1 MASSLKDNFAKLK
14 DKVLEKRPV
23 LKEIMAKR
31 GDKNLFDYAK
41 EYISVNL
48 NNPIRFRQDELI
60 GTFKEEVA
68 KRLGND
74 VAEGAARQLG
84 NYYFVSTT
92 DHHGPLLH
100 PFFINGNLAAAAP
113 YFEMADPLL
122 KYVIVLPCANVSLN
136 NSSYPRGIIF
146 NSCANGKITHHRIP
160 FFPANMRLCP
170 VYDFRPYTKE
180 DIARAR
186 QLLMAEITDNNLP
199 NEEADKVSRIIDEIY
214 DQPDI
219 YAYDNYSD
227 QVTKTNFKIW
237 KKFFGASADKIS

>member
-1 MASSLKDNFAKLK
+1 MASSLQKSFQNLK

-60 GTFKEEVA
+60 STFKEEVA
-68 KRLGND
+68 KRLGD
-74 VAEGAARQLG
+74 EVAEGAAKQLE

-100 PFFINGNLAAAAP
+100 PFFLSGNLVEAAP
-113 YFEMADPLL
+113 YFEMDDPLL

-146 NSCANGKITHHRIP
+146 NSCVNGKIQMHRIP
-160 FFPANMRLCP
+160 FFPANVRLSP
-170 VYDFRPYTKE
+170 VYNFRPYTKE
-180 DIARAR
+180 DMDRFRSLLRAEVR
-186 QLLMAEITDNNLP
+186 DNNLP
-199 NEEADKVSRIIDEIY
+199 QEEALKVQKIVDEIY
-214 DQPDI
+214 DQPEI
-219 YAYDNYSD
+219 LACENYSD
-227 QVTKTNFKIW
+227 QITKTNFNL
-237 KKFFGASADKIS
+237 